1 MQVFFE
7 LEGEENMEKNQQVI
21 KLFVV
26 LLLGTAFIFS
36 FSHFGAQAFD
46 ILTNSDGKFSN
57 GTSIGALNVSGK
69 NRSEAVSM
77 LEEKYV
83 DWVKGTKIT
92 LQYQEKNVPFNLDLF
107 HLDSKQTVDS
117 VKDGQQNPALI
128 TIHKKQVEEQL
139 QILFP
144 QLKSSDFDLDKL
156 TTSLMQTASKFVN
169 GTYNLNL
176 YNDYLLADR
185 INQNAVLSVAEL
197 PLKEAPFD
205 LQSFIEEKPKLEV
218 TGESTFSLLGYVKQ
232 QKLKLNSET
241 LNIIATGI
249 YQVILPT
256 NFTIVER
263 NISSILPD
271 YATLGYEA
279 KVNLDN
285 NADLIFTNPNKEK
298 FVLEFKY
305 ENSSLK
311 VLLKGGSFLY
321 NYKIS
326 TKDEQNLEPKTI
338 IQYSPLLLSGKTMIK
353 TKGEEGKIAKIYRN
367 VYQGDQL
374 IKSELI
380 SEDYYPPVYQVEVHP
395 LAGAAQTNG
404 TQAGSAAVGQ
414 TNGTQA
420 GTTAATLNG
429 SAPTPST
436 NTTEATTTSQQG
448 TNESDLWGKPNEQ
461 HK

>member
-26 LLLGTAFIFS
+26 LLLSIAFIFS

-46 ILTNSDGKFSN
+46 NLTNSDGKFSN
-57 GTSIGALNVSGK
+57 GTSIGALNVFGK

-77 LEEKYV
+77 LEEKYG
-83 DWVKGTKIT
+83 DWVKVTKIT
-92 LQYQEKNVPFNLDLF
+92 LQYQEKKVPFNLDLF

-117 VKDGQQNPALI
+117 IKDGQQNPALI
-128 TIHKKQVEEQL
+128 TIHNKQVEEQL

-156 TTSLMQTASKFVN
+156 SASLMQTASKFAN

-176 YNDYLLADR
+176 YNDFLLADQT
-185 INQNAVLSVAEL
+185 NKNAVLSVAEL

-205 LQSFIEEKPKLEV
+205 LQSFIEENPKLEV

-241 LNIIATGI
+241 LNILATGI
-249 YQVILPT
+249 YQAILPT
-256 NFTIVER
+256 NFNIVER
-263 NISSILPD
+263 NIGNTLPD
-271 YATLGYEA
+271 YANLGYEA
-279 KVNLDN
+279 KVNPDN

-298 FVLEFKY
+298 FVLEFQY
-305 ENSSLK
+305 ENSILK
-311 VLLKGGSFLY
+311 VRFMGGNFLY

-326 TKDEQNLEPKTI
+326 TKDEQKLEPKTI
-338 IQYSPLLLSGKTMIK
+338 IQYSPLLPSGKTMIK
-353 TKGEEGKIAKIYRN
+353 TKGEGGKIAKIYRN

-374 IKSELI
+374 IKSVLI
-380 SEDYYPPVYQVEVHP
+380 SEDYYPPVYQVEVHS
-395 LAGAAQTNG
+395 LAGTVQTNG
-404 TQAGSAAVGQ
+404 SQAGSAATAQ
-414 TNGTQA
+414 NGT
-420 GTTAATLNG
+420 T
-429 SAPTPST
+429 PTPSS
-436 NTTEATTTSQQG
+436 NTTETTTTTSQQS